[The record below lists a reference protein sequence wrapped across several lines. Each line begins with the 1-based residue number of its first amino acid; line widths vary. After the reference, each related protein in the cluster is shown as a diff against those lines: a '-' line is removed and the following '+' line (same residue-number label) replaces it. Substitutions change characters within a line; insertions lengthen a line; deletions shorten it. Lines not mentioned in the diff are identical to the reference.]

1 MSTVIECRKAAEV
14 ESQATEP
21 RRSTSTGRP
30 RLVHL
35 DVLRFVAILL
45 VLGRHGH
52 FEIHPDT
59 WGGGFF
65 AAWRHVGWVGVDL
78 FFTLSGF
85 LVGTLLFAE
94 LRRHRSLDVKRFL
107 VRRGLKIWPSYV
119 GYLAVTV
126 SLAFIAAAYK
136 GDFATGF
143 DRVAAYWPAFLHLQN
158 YWRLGPSETA
168 LNSTHLWSLA
178 VEEHFYLLLPFCLVG
193 LATTTF
199 WQRHALRTVA
209 IFASLFFVG
218 CLAIRLVVSDS
229 STEFDKFALYTP
241 THVRMDSLMAGV
253 LLAAFVAY
261 RRRTVERLRPAAPLL
276 LLVGAAGVLAIPL
289 FVPRE
294 SYFGHTWGYTLQSIA
309 ACVLVLWAWLQGTTA
324 AANDRAGGNVPV
336 RWAAAIG
343 AYSYSIYLW
352 HLPYSQKLCDPLNGL
367 MGEHS
372 LGAIVYA
379 ICFVTVSVVGGML
392 AYRAIE
398 YPVLRWRDRMIPG
411 RT

>member
-1 MSTVIECRKAAEV
+1 MPAVIERRKAVGV
-14 ESQATEP
+14 ESPATESRP
-21 RRSTSTGRP
+21 SIPTRRQ

-65 AAWRHVGWVGVDL
+65 ATWRHVGWVGVDL

-85 LVGTLLFAE
+85 LIGSLLFAE

-107 VRRGLKIWPSYV
+107 MRRGLKIWPSYAA
-119 GYLAVTV
+119 YLAVTV
-126 SLAFIAAAYK
+126 SIAFLAAARK

-143 DRVAAYWPAFLHLQN
+143 DRVAAFWPAFLHLQN
-158 YWRLGPSETA
+158 YWRLDPAETA
-168 LNSTHLWSLA
+168 LNATHLWSLA
-178 VEEHFYLLLPFCLVG
+178 VEEHFYLLLPFCLAG
-193 LATTTF
+193 LAATTF
-199 WQRHALRTVA
+199 WQRHALRTIT

-218 CLAIRLVVSDS
+218 CLAARIVVSDAS
-229 STEFDKFALYTP
+229 AGFDKFALYTP

-253 LLAAFVAY
+253 LLAAVVAY
-261 RRRTVERLRPAAPLL
+261 RRRTVERLRSATPLL

-294 SYFGHTWGYTLQSIA
+294 SHFGHTWGYTLQSAA
-309 ACVLVLWAWLQGTTA
+309 ACVLVLWAWLRGTDA
-324 AANDRAGGNVPV
+324 AANDRASDNVPL

-352 HLPYSQKLCDPLNGL
+352 HLPYAQKLCDPLNAFVGA
-367 MGEHS
+367 HS
-372 LGAIVYA
+372 FGAIAYA
-379 ICFVTVSVVGGML
+379 ICFVAVSVVGGVA

-398 YPVLRWRDRMIPG
+398 YPVLRWRDRTIPG
-411 RT
+411 RS